1 MRLRK
6 RSDLGTTAWVASI
19 QPFVRLESIDLA
31 AFCAASDRNRP
42 EVWAK
47 HGQGRSGQRQGGV
60 EMAERRH
67 QTSGYETV
75 AEKNPSFKGGRVRS
89 SLQQSGNRSHVA
101 NAGLSR
107 VNPSGSVT
115 LPGGSAGKGADV
127 CGRHWF

>member
-1 MRLRK
+1 MDDRKSLIAWPWFPMRLRK

-47 HGQGRSGQRQGGV
+47 HGQGRGGQRQGGV

-75 AEKNPSFKGGRVRS
+75 AEKNPR
-89 SLQQSGNRSHVA
+89 L
-101 NAGLSR
+101 
-107 VNPSGSVT
+107 
-115 LPGGSAGKGADV
+115 KGAGS
-127 CGRHWF
+127 GRRYSNPEIALMWRTRACPE